1 MVCENCQAEISDNAV
16 ICPHCKSFT
25 KNMTPELQEKL
36 TAALKQR
43 EIADKRE
50 AKTIIKTVVGILI
63 LAVVALIITA
73 IKNKII

>member
-1 MVCENCQAEISDNAV
+1 MKCANCGMDIANEAV
-16 ICPHCKSFT
+16 MCPNCKTPT

-63 LAVVALIITA
+63 FAVVALIITA

>member
-1 MVCENCQAEISDNAV
+1 
-16 ICPHCKSFT
+16 
-25 KNMTPELQEKL
+25 MTPELQEKL

-63 LAVVALIITA
+63 FAVVALIITA